1 MRIIN
6 ITNLD
11 AITNAI
17 REAEGKAHA
26 RTLEPGAIGRAV
38 ERAESKLQALG
49 IPKKYWAGCTIQFV
63 PEQVANSYN
72 AFPSGTHAT
81 VLRGKSG
88 WFLTNVHRGRCGS
101 KRFGGSRQERLHLS
115 ELALAN
121 APNSH
126 QL

>member
-1 MRIIN
+1 MRIN
-6 ITNLD
+6 TTNTQ
-11 AITNAI
+11 AITDAI

-26 RTLEPGAIGRAV
+26 RTLDPESIGRAV
-38 ERAESKLQALG
+38 ERAEEKLQALG

-72 AFPSGTHAT
+72 AFPAGTHAT
-81 VLRGKSG
+81 VTRHASG

-101 KRFGGSRQERLHLS
+101 RRFGGSRQERLHLS
-115 ELALAN
+115 DLALAN